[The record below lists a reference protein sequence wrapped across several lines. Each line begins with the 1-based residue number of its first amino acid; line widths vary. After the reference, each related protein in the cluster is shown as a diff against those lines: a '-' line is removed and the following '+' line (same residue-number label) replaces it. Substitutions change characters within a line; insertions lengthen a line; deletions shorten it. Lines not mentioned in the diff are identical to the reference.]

1 MYLDGKTYSEIK
13 LSARHSVSAI
23 KRYIESFTKVLMC
36 HKSKI
41 YGRKAISVVTGLSEG
56 LVKQYQ
62 DLIRES
68 RKDPVR
74 RSNLSYLETRHSYKG
89 RLKKRESAFC
99 LNHLEVMTGGF

>member
-1 MYLDGKTYSEIK
+1 
-13 LSARHSVSAI
+13 
-23 KRYIESFTKVLMC
+23 VLMC

-68 RKDPVR
+68 RKDSVR
-74 RSNLSYLETRHSYKG
+74 RSNLSYLESRNSYKG
-89 RLKKRESAFC
+89 PLKKRECGFC
-99 LNHLEVMTGGF
+99 SNPLEVMTGGF